1 MKTLTDF
8 GRLIRS
14 SRLGQAQTQ
23 RELAKLAGTSQAYID
38 KIEHNQVDPRLSTI
52 LRLLRAL
59 DLEPAALNTAER
71 EIVLQLTGSTSKM
84 EDLLIPEES

>member
-8 GRLIRS
+8 GQLIRS
-14 SRLGQAQTQ
+14 SRLAQGQTQ
-23 RELAKLAGTSQAYID
+23 RELAKLAGTSQSYID

-59 DLEPAALNTAER
+59 GLEPGALNTTER
-71 EIVLQLTGSTSKM
+71 EIVLQLAGSAGKT